1 MTIRDALVQ
10 SVQPEGPQGI
20 LPQVVVKNKIRV
32 SGRYGSSELRCSVIQ
47 IVKNP
52 QSFPSQSPQM
62 M

>member
-20 LPQVVVKNKIRV
+20 LPPVVVKDKIRV
-32 SGRYGSSELRCSVIQ
+32 SGRYGSSELRCSAIQ

-52 QSFPSQSPQM
+52 QSFLNP
-62 M
+62 